1 MEISILFLTGI
12 FSAILTYVVNNKYRQ
27 GAVRASAGLSLLV
40 GLFFYFFPELFSPYL
55 TKNIPIVFIGATFIG
70 MVSSKILP
78 SYLLVGFSGFIFSII
93 YLNASRF
100 FKGYGGSL
108 GTTAAISVLVS
119 LSLAVV
125 SKSEKI
131 KRIKKYR
138 PSRKNK

>member
-1 MEISILFLTGI
+1 MEISILFFTGI
-12 FSAILTYVVNNKYRQ
+12 ISAILTYVVNNKYRQ

-93 YLNASRF
+93 YLNASPF
-100 FKGYGGSL
+100 FKGYGGAL

-131 KRIKKYR
+131 KKIKKYR
-138 PSRKNK
+138 SSRKTK

>member
-12 FSAILTYVVNNKYRQ
+12 ISAILTYVVNNKYRQ

-93 YLNASRF
+93 YLNASPF
-100 FKGYGGSL
+100 FKGYGGAL

-131 KRIKKYR
+131 KKIKKYR

>member
-1 MEISILFLTGI
+1 MELSLLFITGI
-12 FSAILTYVVNNKYRQ
+12 TSALLTYVVNNKYEQ

-40 GLFFYFFPELFSPYL
+40 GLFFYFFPDIFTPYL

-93 YLNASRF
+93 YLNASPF
-100 FKGYGGSL
+100 FKGYGGAL

-125 SKSEKI
+125 SK
-131 KRIKKYR
+131 KKLLR
-138 PSRKNK
+138 RRKSKH